1 MRSRVNKI
9 NNRTV
14 AALGIK
20 SLDENLEKSIVNIIN
35 CNPEYIILGC
45 SEIPFTERILKAL
58 NNANCPKILILPFNY
73 RFRNQREIVN
83 EIKFMKNFPENNIAI
98 ILNSVND
105 SNFILT
111 DKICYVS
118 SGSLNNNGIA
128 NNVNSY
134 EIMNDKDCN
143 YKLWES
149 EIFDFINK
157 EIINYRS
164 NDQREQIE
172 YILKELKKRL
182 FINISNNSNILNEE
196 YIYILLDILNSI
208 DRFIMIGTDVYQYFD
223 RDFLDIIKS
232 NKKILAKINSIRNE
246 LFRILL
252 NITEGKNDI
261 NNKIFNCLKNE
272 FLVLLEELE
281 ELINLRENKYHNSIM
296 PWRKDE
302 SISSFLSANNTI
314 NNSLIRKFYER
325 IILNCER

>member
-1 MRSRVNKI
+1 MLSRVNKI

-35 CNPEYIILGC
+35 CNSEYIILGC

-73 RFRNQREIVN
+73 RFRNQREVVN
-83 EIKFMKNFPENNIAI
+83 EIKLMKNFSENNIAI

-105 SNFILT
+105 ANFILT
-111 DKICYVS
+111 DKICYIS

-134 EIMNDKDCN
+134 EIMNKKDCN

-182 FINISNNSNILNEE
+182 FINISNSSNILNEE

-223 RDFLDIIKS
+223 RDFLDIIKG

-252 NITEGKNDI
+252 NINEGKNDI
-261 NNKIFNCLKNE
+261 NTKIFNCLKNE
-272 FLVLLEELE
+272 FLILLEELE

-296 PWRKDE
+296 PWRKE
-302 SISSFLSANNTI
+302 RSIISFLSANNTI
-314 NNSLIRKFYER
+314 NNSLIIEFYER
-325 IILNCER
+325 IILNYER

>member
-35 CNPEYIILGC
+35 CKPEYIILWC
-45 SEIPFTERILKAL
+45 SEIPFTERILNAL

-73 RFRNQREIVN
+73 RFRNQREVVN
-83 EIKFMKNFPENNIAI
+83 EIKLMKNFTENNIAI

-105 SNFILT
+105 ANFILT
-111 DKICYVS
+111 DKICYIS

-134 EIMNDKDCN
+134 EIMNKKDCN
-143 YKLWES
+143 YKLWEA
-149 EIFDFINK
+149 ELFDFINK

-182 FINISNNSNILNEE
+182 FINISNSSNVLNEE

-208 DRFIMIGTDVYQYFD
+208 DKFIMIGTDVYQYFD

-232 NKKILAKINSIRNE
+232 NKKILAKINSLRNE
-246 LFRILL
+246 LFRLLL
-252 NITEGKNDI
+252 NINEGKNSS
-261 NNKIFNCLKNE
+261 NTNIFNCLKNE
-272 FLVLLEELE
+272 FLILLEELE

-314 NNSLIRKFYER
+314 NNSLIREFYER
-325 IILNCER
+325 VILNYER

>member
-1 MRSRVNKI
+1 
-9 NNRTV
+9 
-14 AALGIK
+14 
-20 SLDENLEKSIVNIIN
+20 
-35 CNPEYIILGC
+35 
-45 SEIPFTERILKAL
+45 
-58 NNANCPKILILPFNY
+58 
-73 RFRNQREIVN
+73 
-83 EIKFMKNFPENNIAI
+83 
-98 ILNSVND
+98 
-105 SNFILT
+105 FILT
-111 DKICYVS
+111 DKICYIS

-134 EIMNDKDCN
+134 EIMNDRDCN

-252 NITEGKNDI
+252 NINEGKNDI

-296 PWRKDE
+296 SWRKDE